1 MGHGTEQGPVL
12 AISVE
17 EAARRLGIAR
27 STAYN
32 YVRCGHLPSVR
43 LGTRLLVPTAAL
55 ERLLAVAP
63 SQGRV
68 EERR

>member
-1 MGHGTEQGPVL
+1 MKHGNDSGPVL

-27 STAYN
+27 STAYH
-32 YVRCGHLPSVR
+32 YVRIGYLPSVR

-55 ERLLAVAP
+55 ERLLTVAP
-63 SQGRV
+63 PPGD
-68 EERR
+68 RR

>member
-1 MGHGTEQGPVL
+1 MEHGTTSGPVL

-32 YVRCGHLPSVR
+32 YVRTGYLPSVR
-43 LGTRLLVPTAAL
+43 LGARLLVPTAAL
-55 ERLLAVAP
+55 ERLLTVAP
-63 SQGRV
+63 ARGWDGD
-68 EERR
+68 RR